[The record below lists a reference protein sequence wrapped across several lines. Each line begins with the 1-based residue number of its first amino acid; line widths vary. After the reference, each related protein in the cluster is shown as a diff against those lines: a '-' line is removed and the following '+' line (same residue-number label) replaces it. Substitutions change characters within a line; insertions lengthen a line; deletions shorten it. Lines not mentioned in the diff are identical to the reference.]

1 MVRVNPHTKGM
12 SGAYF
17 ITLLNLSTYC
27 AVEIGLGSNVENK
40 AVSEFTL
47 DSGKNELAGK
57 EGKKSGGF
65 PSIGD
70 IKKLWQA
77 SSLMRSEISMCPAYS
92 PSIAT

>member
-1 MVRVNPHTKGM
+1 MEK
-12 SGAYF
+12 
-17 ITLLNLSTYC
+17 LQ
-27 AVEIGLGSNVENK
+27 NK
-40 AVSEFTL
+40 AVSEFSL

-77 SSLMRSEISMCPAYS
+77 YEIDKRE
-92 PSIAT
+92 I

>member
-1 MVRVNPHTKGM
+1 MLFRSKPALGNKN
-12 SGAYF
+12 
-17 ITLLNLSTYC
+17 LLYPENIETFENIEKLQ
-27 AVEIGLGSNVENK
+27 NK
-40 AVSEFTL
+40 AVSEFIL

-77 SSLMRSEISMCPAYS
+77 YEIDKRE
-92 PSIAT
+92 I